1 MEDTSGSEIKDSIRI
16 PTPYFPWRKGEKVR
30 KLNFRD
36 LTNVEKIVLVL
47 KGEDPYGYDDIE
59 YTVELIDRP
68 TKYNLKGERVQ
79 NSRWYRHT
87 ISDDRKF
94 NKEWGDE
101 KTLKKMNE
109 KLCEEN
115 FKVKVIIKY
124 RIIND

>member
-1 MEDTSGSEIKDSIRI
+1 MEDMSSSEIKDSIPI
-16 PTPYFPWRKGEKVR
+16 PFFPWRNREKTR

-59 YTVELIDRP
+59 YTVELIDKP
-68 TKYNLKGERVQ
+68 TKYNLQGERVQ

-87 ISDDRKF
+87 ISDDRNF
-94 NKEWGDE
+94 NKEWRDE

-109 KLCEEN
+109 KLSEES
-115 FKVKVIIKY
+115 FKVKEIVNL
-124 RIIND
+124 ND

>member
-1 MEDTSGSEIKDSIRI
+1 MEDTSNSEIKDTI
-16 PTPYFPWRKGEKVR
+16 PVSFPWRSNKEGAR

-68 TKYNLKGERVQ
+68 TKYNLQGERVQ

-109 KLCEEN
+109 KLSEES
-115 FKVKVIIKY
+115 FKVKEIIKL
-124 RIIND
+124 ND